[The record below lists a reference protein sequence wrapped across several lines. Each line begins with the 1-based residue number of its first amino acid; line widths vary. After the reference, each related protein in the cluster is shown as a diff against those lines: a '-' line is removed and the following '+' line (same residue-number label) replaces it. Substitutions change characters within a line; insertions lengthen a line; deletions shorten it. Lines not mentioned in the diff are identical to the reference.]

1 MSFKK
6 PLPTWKAQGIQPPEH
21 KLEEGWKA
29 QDKPPAGWLN
39 WQANTTYEAL
49 QELQDNAVDHRD
61 VTSEPS
67 ANGVVRLNEAGKLN
81 EAVFADAEHKEIT
94 LKPGVQIV
102 ESDQDTPFNF
112 GSVQGRTLVNL
123 LGRKGGCES
132 LSDVQ
137 YPANSSTIEL
147 DASNKTSGMSSIKVT
162 SISNQAYGVFIDTP
176 IDNTK
181 HYIAMADIKN
191 GTSVSATLRASK
203 TDYTVINNSVLSASK
218 SFQTLYTALKPTD
231 LTGIQ
236 TLRLYARF
244 KEGAA
249 GEVGNVDSL
258 RLYEIS
264 QTEYEAI
271 AMMSPEQ
278 VAAKYPYVG
287 SMTNVTNP
295 YAMATGDNLLPPF
308 YEWNANGY
316 AAGRLSIFSPYESV
330 IVASGVSGQ
339 YEQIS
344 CSLPVSENTNFRIER
359 GGTANRINIRFYDSS
374 DVLIGN
380 VTNESGDSNSVTFT
394 TPNSTAK
401 ITVLLYSTNAGT
413 HTIKNPMLTTGTE
426 PKPFKPQSRS
436 MWAAECQLAA
446 NPLDGSNADV
456 LYVGD
461 DGLPYM
467 MEKWKKVT
475 LDDKCAYGY
484 SVSPPTGIKVVRVD
498 RVDSGLYDPDTTAT
512 TFRGELLTYSK
523 TPTSTWTA
531 PNLIRVHPTNAS
543 STETNAYLSVSNTDS
558 GWGDAYQPTADEIKA
573 YFLGWKMY
581 TRGGLDP
588 NATGTYDRTDGL
600 YKGWVPLD
608 SFDGTSYYGYFTGVG
623 APAEMPTTGNTA
635 SNYSKNRHWQPYR
648 LQYLKATPTV
658 ESIRNYE
665 QGLTLCAGS
674 NVVEVGSGI
683 VIREK
688 SVPSKDHSGNWNLGN
703 PVANSSSEGFIHK
716 AHKVLSV
723 YQNSSF
729 DSRWELVYTNE
740 YGALAQLK
748 PPYVLDQTAVYH
760 ITYTMLDPTLS
771 ARING
776 NVATNLRG
784 TVSDLVQRSGD
795 VERRLSVVENQNA
808 EKDNTVVWI
817 TPALLNGWTL
827 SSNGVF
833 PARYC
838 KDGVG
843 IVHVNGIV
851 TGGATETVVFRLPAG
866 YRPKTTIRTPTTIM
880 SGTNVFIAYLDI
892 KASGD
897 VIAVFP
903 TQSTHLSLQ
912 MSFLAEQ

>member
-81 EAVFADAEHKEIT
+81 EAVLAGAEHKEIS

-102 ESDQDTPFNF
+102 ESDHA
-112 GSVQGRTLVNL
+112 TLVNNF
-123 LGRKGGCES
+123 S
-132 LSDVQ
+132 LSGSTLINRLGYASKFEIVPGTWGGLATVSSGVLSLTRNADVINPQ
-137 YPANSSTIEL
+137 STILKLSLADVKVGDVLFIGTEGRILSDKVEYISTYLYDGTPPYYGQSIVRPVLGEWVRFGNTYEVTQEFL
-147 DASNKTSGMSSIKVT
+147 DQQQMGFKLVMYMKNQQNTSNEKVEFRN
-162 SISNQAYGVFIDTP
+162 SFLYKLRDSDKSDT
-176 IDNTK
+176 
-181 HYIAMADIKN
+181 
-191 GTSVSATLRASK
+191 VETLM
-203 TDYTVINNSVLSASK
+203 D
-218 SFQTLYTALKPTD
+218 
-231 LTGIQ
+231 
-236 TLRLYARF
+236 
-244 KEGAA
+244 
-249 GEVGNVDSL
+249 
-258 RLYEIS
+258 
-264 QTEYEAI
+264 
-271 AMMSPEQ
+271 
-278 VAAKYPYVG
+278 KYPYV
-287 SMTNVTNP
+287 SSLTNVVNP
-295 YAMATGDNLLPPF
+295 YAIVTGDNLLPPF
-308 YEWNANGY
+308 YEWETWMGEGDSCILSDQYDITINAFGRGGSYARYYVPAVKNVTYTLSVQSQGTNAVSYMYLCRSDKTRIDNIKHIQSITTTNGTDLIEVVMNTLSNE
-316 AAGRLSIFSPYESV
+316 APVTGTASFKKPMLSI
-330 IVASGVSGQ
+330 
-339 YEQIS
+339 
-344 CSLPVSENTNFRIER
+344 
-359 GGTANRINIRFYDSS
+359 
-374 DVLIGN
+374 
-380 VTNESGDSNSVTFT
+380 
-394 TPNSTAK
+394 
-401 ITVLLYSTNAGT
+401 
-413 HTIKNPMLTTGTE
+413 GTE
-426 PKPFKPQSRS
+426 AKPFKPQQRY
-436 MWAAECQLAA
+436 MWASECQLAA
-446 NPLDGSNADV
+446 NPENGSNADV
-456 LYVGD
+456 LFTGD
-461 DGLPYM
+461 DGLPYVL
-467 MEKWKKVT
+467 EKWGKMT
-475 LDDKCAYGY
+475 LDGNLSYSHDAHDNNATGY
-484 SVSPPTGIKVVRVD
+484 KRIQFLLDAHCVNDSEFLSKYNGVLLTNAQVTGWWTSADQSQVYLENGKTVVR
-498 RVDSGLYDPDTTAT
+498 
-512 TFRGELLTYSK
+512 LTI
-523 TPTSTWTA
+523 A
-531 PNLIRVHPTNAS
+531 
-543 STETNAYLSVSNTDS
+543 NTDS
-558 GWGDAYQPTADEIKA
+558 GWGDAYTPTADEIKA
-573 YFLGWKMY
+573 YFLGWKMG
-581 TRGGLDP
+581 RADDP
-588 NATGTYDRTDGL
+588 AFPAWNN
-600 YKGWVPLD
+600 
-608 SFDGTSYYGYFTGVG
+608 DGTKMWYKLYCGVGTKHPTAVG
-623 APAEMPTTGNTA
+623 APIVDGSAVSTEPTVLNDQGYT
-635 SNYSKNRHWQPYR
+635 PYR

-688 SVPSKDHSGNWNLGN
+688 SVPSKDHGGNWNLGN

-729 DSRWELVYTNE
+729 DPRWELVYTNE

-760 ITYTMLDPTLS
+760 VTYTMLAPTLS
-771 ARING
+771 APING

-795 VERRLSVVENQNA
+795 VERRLSVVENQKA

-866 YRPKTTIRTPTTIM
+866 YRPKTTIRTPTIIM

>member
-6 PLPTWKAQGIQPPEH
+6 PLPTWKAQGIKPPEH

-81 EAVFADAEHKEIT
+81 EAVLAGAEHKEIT

-147 DASNKTSGMSSIKVT
+147 DASNKTNGMSSIKVT

-308 YEWNANGY
+308 YEWEYLSSSLSSIAVRGRYEVMVSNSDASSGAGMRYYAKVKGGLAYTLSADPIEGDVSGGEVYAYGCDASKNRITGKLTDTLTVDSNASYIEVVCN
-316 AAGRLSIFSPYESV
+316 STK
-330 IVASGVSGQ
+330 SGVAVIGTF
-339 YEQIS
+339 I
-344 CSLPVSENTNFRIER
+344 FR
-359 GGTANRINIRFYDSS
+359 
-374 DVLIGN
+374 
-380 VTNESGDSNSVTFT
+380 
-394 TPNSTAK
+394 K
-401 ITVLLYSTNAGT
+401 
-413 HTIKNPMLTTGTE
+413 PMLTVGTQS
-426 PKPFKPQSRS
+426 KPFKPQSRS
-436 MWAAECQLAA
+436 MWAAECQLAS
-446 NPLDGSNADV
+446 NFVDGSNADV
-456 LYVGD
+456 LFTDD
-461 DGLPYM
+461 DGLPYVL
-467 MEKWKKVT
+467 EKWKKVT
-475 LDDKCAYGY
+475 LDGSYNYNVPNDSYTGRKRVRALGIGSDAKGSNGDCAIKYDGTILTPLDW
-484 SVSPPTGIKVVRVD
+484 SKADSWGIDNQANHIIVSI
-498 RVDSGLYDPDTTAT
+498 
-512 TFRGELLTYSK
+512 
-523 TPTSTWTA
+523 
-531 PNLIRVHPTNAS
+531 
-543 STETNAYLSVSNTDS
+543 SNTDS
-558 GWGDAYQPTADEIKA
+558 GWGDAYTPTADEIKA
-573 YFLGWKMY
+573 YFLGWKMGDN
-581 TRGGLDP
+581 TKADFPPWNGTGLKAWYKLYCGQGVKHP
-588 NATGTYDRTDGL
+588 TATGAPIIVDAVSDVCP
-600 YKGWVPLD
+600 KNVND
-608 SFDGTSYYGYFTGVG
+608 QGYT
-623 APAEMPTTGNTA
+623 
-635 SNYSKNRHWQPYR
+635 PYR
-648 LQYLKATPTV
+648 LQYLKTTPNV
-658 ESIRNYE
+658 KPVSNYE
-665 QGLTLCAGS
+665 TGLTLCAGS

-688 SVPSKDHSGNWNLGN
+688 VNPVYHSASNLILINWNNL
-703 PVANSSSEGFIHK
+703 VAKNSILYYKAKKILNIHRDANKDYIWSIDGFE
-716 AHKVLSV
+716 AYGQERAKVGSAF
-723 YQNSSF
+723 Y
-729 DSRWELVYTNE
+729 D
-740 YGALAQLK
+740 
-748 PPYVLDQTAVYH
+748 PTAVYH
-760 ITYTMLDPTLS
+760 VTYTMLNPTLS
-771 ARING
+771 APING

-795 VERRLSVVENQNA
+795 VERRLSVVENQKA

-843 IVHVNGIV
+843 NVHVNGIV